1 MDLRYYVALCHRGPM
16 QDALIRKLESF
27 EDLTDGDR
35 AALRALV
42 PRVRQVPARTDL
54 IEEGHVPERIHLIL
68 DGYACRYKVLPDGQ
82 RQIMAYLMPGDFCD
96 LNVFILDQMDHAIGT
111 ISPCQVIEISRNAI
125 EEVTAHY
132 PQVTRALW
140 WCALVDEAILR
151 EWLVNIGSR
160 QAHQRIAHLF
170 CELLLRLEAVGRV
183 SDSSYAFP
191 FTQTDIADTMG
202 LSDVHVSRTLRELR
216 RLQFITLERRVLTIL
231 DVEQLKA
238 YCGFNPNYLH
248 LRNTRWSARRQ
259 VPWLSSGHGA

>member
-1 MDLRYYVALCHRGPM
+1 M

-27 EDLTDGDR
+27 EELTDADR

-42 PRVRQVPARTDL
+42 PRVRQVRAHTDL
-54 IEEGHVPERIHLIL
+54 IQEGDIPERVHLIL
-68 DGYACRYKVLPDGQ
+68 DGYACRYKILPDGQ
-82 RQIMAYLMPGDFCD
+82 RQIMAYFVPGDFCD
-96 LNVFILDQMDHAIGT
+96 LNVFILDQMDHTIGT
-111 ISPCQVIEISRNAI
+111 ISPCQVVEISRQAI
-125 EEVTAHY
+125 DELMAQY
-132 PQVTRALW
+132 PQVTRALL
-140 WCALVDEAILR
+140 WCALVDEAVLR

-160 QAHQRIAHLF
+160 QADQRIAHLF

-183 SDSSYAFP
+183 NENSYTFP

-216 RLQFITLERRVLTIL
+216 RLELITLKRRVLTIL

-248 LRNTRWSARRQ
+248 LKNTRWGARRQ
-259 VPWLSSGHGA
+259 VPWLTSGHGA